1 MTKKQ
6 LILNRYKPL
15 GKAGAGGF
23 ATVQVAW
30 DTRIQRKVAIK
41 CIPLSEAE
49 LERAALPGAD
59 AIVLPDEE
67 DEARSYGS
75 AMHGTSSGAEP
86 GSAGCAG
93 ASGADASLMGAGV
106 VGSAAA
112 SRAQAA
118 IDPQDI
124 PPWEDLPKACGEAG
138 GESDAEAA
146 PVAAGD
152 SQFTEGSVAS
162 DRALV
167 AGTSR
172 AQDEDAAEAWLYN
185 ATSRAMVQAEA
196 QAQADVSGEEAAR
209 VSAVRASI
217 PAPGESVSL
226 TQAADDEPLVRTLS
240 RIPGLDEA
248 RTAAMLSDPNIVAVY
263 DFEIQDSTAYLI
275 MEYVEG
281 MTLTELLRDHD
292 AALTL
297 DIVAAVFDGV
307 AHALEVAHENGVLH
321 LDIKPD
327 NILINHAGQVKVT
340 DFGLATLADASGF
353 GPAGGGTIGYMPLEQ
368 MRQENL
374 DARCDE
380 WALASVT
387 YEMLAGENP
396 FFAPDLFQAQE
407 AIEDGELVLPS
418 LCWDDLDEAAD
429 DVIFYALDPERDERY
444 ESVRDFAEELAP
456 LLGDAAQGRA
466 ALAEI
471 VQGPA
476 EDEAPAPAPR
486 APRTPLRDRITPM
499 LLRVALHGC
508 GAAGSAVLAFVSFA
522 NIPQASGFDNPL
534 FWGLF
539 CLVTLAGALR
549 PHLGA
554 LLGLL
559 VFSGMLIA
567 CGIPAAGCV
576 LLVAAGVWWWYLGRT
591 DDAPANAVLAAPLA
605 GAVGLGP
612 LAPLAAGFCLRP
624 VPAMITAAFQAMCA
638 LLLAG
643 LGSGSLFG
651 WNMLATWHF
660 SAGAFAGEVVSDR
673 MVALLSQPGTWAVVA
688 SWVVAAGVCAL
699 LRWRPTRL
707 FAAFGTLAGT
717 AAMAGGLALA
727 AASLSAQAPWAP
739 SAFDIASLAVSAAIM
754 LFASYLLPD
763 PEYYDEGDE

>member
-106 VGSAAA
+106 ADSAAA
-112 SRAQAA
+112 SRTQAA
-118 IDPQDI
+118 VDPQDI

-152 SQFTEGSVAS
+152 SQFTEGSAAS

-172 AQDEDAAEAWLYN
+172 AQDEDAAEA
-185 ATSRAMVQAEA
+185 
-196 QAQADVSGEEAAR
+196 QAQADVSGEESAR
-209 VSAVRASI
+209 VSAGCASI

-263 DFEIQDSTAYLI
+263 DFEIRDSTAYLI

-281 MTLTELLRDHD
+281 MTLTELLHNHD
-292 AALTL
+292 AELTL

-396 FFAPDLFQAQE
+396 FFASDLFQAQE

-418 LCWDDLDEAAD
+418 LCWDDLDEAVD

-486 APRTPLRDRITPM
+486 APRIPLRDRITPM
-499 LLRVALHGC
+499 LLRVASHGC

-559 VFSGMLIA
+559 AFSGMLIA

-605 GAVGLGP
+605 GAVSLGP

-660 SAGAFAGEVVSDR
+660 STGAFAGEVVSDR
-673 MVALLSQPGTWAVVA
+673 MVALLSQPGTWAVAA